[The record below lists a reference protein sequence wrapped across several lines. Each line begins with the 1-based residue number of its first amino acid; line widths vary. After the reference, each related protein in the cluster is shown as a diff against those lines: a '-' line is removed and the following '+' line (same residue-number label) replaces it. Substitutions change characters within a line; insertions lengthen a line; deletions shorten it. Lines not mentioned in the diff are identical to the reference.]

1 MEHISPKEVQK
12 MVFIYNAVNDGWS
25 VKKIEKS
32 KYEFTK
38 ELNNFKNKKEINF
51 ENYLKKFLLFNLSIE
66 NLPNKT

>member
-1 MEHISPKEVQK
+1 MEQISSKEIQK

-66 NLPNKT
+66 NLPSKT

>member
-1 MEHISPKEVQK
+1 MEHISSKEIQK

-66 NLPNKT
+66 NLPSKT

>member
-1 MEHISPKEVQK
+1 MEQISSKEIQK
-12 MVFIYNAVNDGWS
+12 MVFIYNAINDGWS

-51 ENYLKKFLLFNLSIE
+51 ENYLKKFLLFNMSIE
-66 NLPNKT
+66 NLPSKT

>member
-1 MEHISPKEVQK
+1 MDQISPKEIQK
-12 MVFIYNAVNDGWS
+12 MVFIYNAVNQGWT

-38 ELNNFKNKKEINF
+38 ELNNLKNKKEINF

-66 NLPNKT
+66 NLPNNT

>member
-1 MEHISPKEVQK
+1 MEYISSKEIQK

-66 NLPNKT
+66 NLPSKT

>member
-1 MEHISPKEVQK
+1 

-66 NLPNKT
+66 NLPSKT

>member
-66 NLPNKT
+66 NLPNNT